1 MTDSVGLLHRADWSR
16 LSLAAE
22 VSVRRDQDLNRTRYE
37 GGTPPPGE
45 AEGVPPLWQLFRELR
60 RRQRAERAWD
70 VATDQPG
77 IEAHRSTLLIRP
89 GRRYR
94 EQGEDFAAGC
104 DGDRSW
110 FAVREDGGWDV
121 EADDGSEPPLP
132 SMLRPSWLL
141 TGYTLE
147 AGEPV
152 AASEPV
158 VVGGREALR
167 VVAFPR
173 PHVWSRGPAGAR
185 PLDRVEMLVDLELGI
200 LLRHEE
206 ILDGRTLSVTEL
218 TGVRL
223 DPGPVDDD
231 RFAPP
236 GGWDS
241 ARRSLSWA
249 PKGPGWEAAKLVT
262 GLAAGG
268 IGALVRS
275 SRSRPFEQATQE
287 EPEAEMPP
295 DSEPLPA
302 DAPTV
307 NDQVLHLLHDSR
319 DRWATGITATLHQW
333 HDLAAVL
340 AQVPDGARRVGFGG
354 LGHLIDAAGE
364 RMATLH
370 IVSRLS
376 FDGSGRYRIEPAQP
390 AGDSSR
396 HSGETIVSDG
406 KRQWQLIGG
415 EMVAMPG
422 GLPPHE
428 IAKLLDASWLL
439 EHRLSGGAETSASG
453 RRGYRLRVAANGPIA
468 GQMFSTDEVVA
479 DAELGIL
486 LRMVCHAGSTPV
498 SRFELRDV
506 VVGGD
511 IRIDVPDGSS
521 DEPDDDR
528 ADPGGD
534 PARVASL
541 LARQAAREARSA
553 FRSIFGDS

>member
-1 MTDSVGLLHRADWSR
+1 M
-16 LSLAAE
+16 
-22 VSVRRDQDLNRTRYE
+22 
-37 GGTPPPGE
+37 PPP
-45 AEGVPPLWQLFRELR
+45 WQLFRELR
-60 RRQRAERAWD
+60 RRQRAERAWN
-70 VATDQPG
+70 VATDQLG
-77 IEAHRSTLLIRP
+77 TEAHRSTLLIQP

-94 EQGEDFAAGC
+94 EQGENFASGC

-110 FAVREDGGWDV
+110 FAIREDDGWDV

-132 SMLRPSWLL
+132 PMLRPSWLL

-152 AASEPV
+152 T
-158 VVGGREALR
+158 VGEREALR

-173 PHVWSRGPAGAR
+173 PRVWSRGSAGTR
-185 PLDRVEMLVDLELGI
+185 PLDRVEMLVDLGLGI

-223 DPGPVDDD
+223 DPDPVDDD

-249 PKGPGWEAAKLVT
+249 PRGPGWEAAKLFT

-295 DSEPLPA
+295 DPEPLPA
-302 DAPTV
+302 DAPAVT
-307 NDQVLHLLHDSR
+307 DQVLHLLHDSR

-333 HDLAAVL
+333 HDLAAIL

-370 IVSRLS
+370 MVSRLS
-376 FDGSGRYRIEPAQP
+376 FDGSGRYRIEPALP
-390 AGDSSR
+390 AELAERSFR
-396 HSGETIVSDG
+396 HRGETIVSDG
-406 KRQWQLIGG
+406 KRQWQLIGDEWLASRAG
-415 EMVAMPG
+415 
-422 GLPPHE
+422 PPHE

-439 EHRLSGGAETSASG
+439 EHRLSGGAETSVGG

-468 GQMFSTDEVVA
+468 GLMFAADEVVA

-511 IRIDVPDGSS
+511 IRIDIPEGAPAAEGPGRRSG
-521 DEPDDDR
+521 R
-528 ADPGGD
+528 AGRRSGAGGR
-534 PARVASL
+534 PARPAGGQGGAFGVQEHLRRPLALRSL
-541 LARQAAREARSA
+541 RSSARRRTGRA
-553 FRSIFGDS
+553 IGDEETPRCSRH

>member
-1 MTDSVGLLHRADWSR
+1 M
-16 LSLAAE
+16 
-22 VSVRRDQDLNRTRYE
+22 
-37 GGTPPPGE
+37 
-45 AEGVPPLWQLFRELR
+45 
-60 RRQRAERAWD
+60 
-70 VATDQPG
+70 
-77 IEAHRSTLLIRP
+77 
-89 GRRYR
+89 
-94 EQGEDFAAGC
+94 
-104 DGDRSW
+104 
-110 FAVREDGGWDV
+110 
-121 EADDGSEPPLP
+121 
-132 SMLRPSWLL
+132 
-141 TGYTLE
+141 
-147 AGEPV
+147 
-152 AASEPV
+152 
-158 VVGGREALR
+158 
-167 VVAFPR
+167 VAFPR
-173 PHVWSRGPAGAR
+173 PHVWSRGPAGTR

-223 DPGPVDDD
+223 DPDPADDD

-249 PKGPGWEAAKLVT
+249 PRGPGWEAAKLFT

-295 DSEPLPA
+295 DPEPLPA
-302 DAPTV
+302 DAPAVT
-307 NDQVLHLLHDSR
+307 DQVLHLLHDSR
-319 DRWATGITATLHQW
+319 GRWATGITATLNQW
-333 HDLAAVL
+333 HDMAAIL

-354 LGHLIDAAGE
+354 LGYLIDAAGE

-370 IVSRLS
+370 MVSRLS
-376 FDGSGRYRIEPAQP
+376 FDGSGRYRIEPAL
-390 AGDSSR
+390 AAEGSSR
-396 HSGETIVSDG
+396 HRGETVVSDG

-422 GLPPHE
+422 GPPHE

-439 EHRLSGGAETSASG
+439 EHRLSGGAETSVGG

-468 GQMFSTDEVVA
+468 GQMFATDEVVA

-506 VVGGD
+506 GWAVISASTSRRARRPRRD
-511 IRIDVPDGSS
+511 RTTIR
-521 DEPDDDR
+521 
-528 ADPGGD
+528 
-534 PARVASL
+534 PARAAIRRGWPACSPGRRPGRRVRRSGASSATASAQVAEVLGSPPYRSCHRRRRNASL
-541 LARQAAREARSA
+541 LPSLNWTALNSSLSGSCPGIGQRFAQLQCLEHAPVDRFQPPAGAEFVTVISQDIRYQQADWPGDQARRIQCGPYVWMLDAASEGCRKGLRVRDPRNEYCRSCE
-553 FRSIFGDS
+553 S

>member
-1 MTDSVGLLHRADWSR
+1 MSEEPDLVRLLYRADWTR

-22 VSVRRDQDLNRTRYE
+22 VSVRRDLDLDRAQTE
-37 GGTPPPGE
+37 AAVAPPGHE
-45 AEGVPPLWQLFRELR
+45 WEM
-60 RRQRAERAWD
+60 
-70 VATDQPG
+70 ATDQMG
-77 IEAHRSTLLIRP
+77 TETRRSTLLIQP

-94 EQGEDFAAGC
+94 EQGEDRAGGC

-110 FAVREDGGWDV
+110 LAIREGDGWNV
-121 EADDGSEPPLP
+121 EADDGPEPPLP
-132 SMLRPSWLL
+132 PMLRPSWLL

-152 AASEPV
+152 T
-158 VVGGREALR
+158 VGEREAVR

-173 PHVWSRGPAGAR
+173 PSVWSQGPAGAR
-185 PLDRVEMLVDLELGI
+185 PLDRVEMIVDLELGI

-223 DPGPVDDD
+223 DPDPVDND

-249 PKGPGWEAAKLVT
+249 PRGPGWEAAKLFT

-268 IGALVRS
+268 IGALVRP

-295 DSEPLPA
+295 DSEPRPA
-302 DAPTV
+302 GAPAVT
-307 NDQVLHLLHDSR
+307 DQVLHLLHDSR
-319 DRWATGITATLHQW
+319 DHWATGITATLHQW
-333 HDLAAVL
+333 HDMPAVL

-354 LGHLIDAAGE
+354 LGYLIDAAGD

-370 IVSRLS
+370 MVSRLS
-376 FDGSGRYRIEPAQP
+376 FDGSGRYRIEPALP
-390 AGDSSR
+390 EELAERSFR
-396 HSGETIVSDG
+396 HRRETIVSDG

-439 EHRLSGGAETSASG
+439 EHRLSGGAETSAGG

-511 IRIDVPDGSS
+511 IPIDIPEGSS

-528 ADPGGD
+528 AGPGGD

-541 LARQAAREARSA
+541 LAREARSA
-553 FRSIFGDS
+553 FRSIFGGPQR

>member
-1 MTDSVGLLHRADWSR
+1 M
-16 LSLAAE
+16 
-22 VSVRRDQDLNRTRYE
+22 
-37 GGTPPPGE
+37 
-45 AEGVPPLWQLFRELR
+45 
-60 RRQRAERAWD
+60 
-70 VATDQPG
+70 
-77 IEAHRSTLLIRP
+77 
-89 GRRYR
+89 
-94 EQGEDFAAGC
+94 
-104 DGDRSW
+104 
-110 FAVREDGGWDV
+110 
-121 EADDGSEPPLP
+121 
-132 SMLRPSWLL
+132 
-141 TGYTLE
+141 
-147 AGEPV
+147 
-152 AASEPV
+152 
-158 VVGGREALR
+158 
-167 VVAFPR
+167 VAFPR
-173 PHVWSRGPAGAR
+173 PHVWSRGPAGTR

-223 DPGPVDDD
+223 DPDPADDD

-249 PKGPGWEAAKLVT
+249 PRGPGWEAAKLFT

-295 DSEPLPA
+295 DPEPLPA
-302 DAPTV
+302 DAPAVT
-307 NDQVLHLLHDSR
+307 DQVLHLLHDSR
-319 DRWATGITATLHQW
+319 GRWATGITATLNQW
-333 HDLAAVL
+333 HDMAAIL

-354 LGHLIDAAGE
+354 LGYLIDAAGE

-370 IVSRLS
+370 MVSRLS
-376 FDGSGRYRIEPAQP
+376 FDGSGRYRIEPAL
-390 AGDSSR
+390 AAEGSSR
-396 HSGETIVSDG
+396 HRGETVVSDG

-422 GLPPHE
+422 GPPHE

-439 EHRLSGGAETSASG
+439 EHRLSGGAETSVGG

-468 GQMFSTDEVVA
+468 GQMFATDEVVA

-506 VVGGD
+506 RVGGD
-511 IRIDVPDGSS
+511 IRIDIPEGAPTA
-521 DEPDDDR
+521 EGPDDDQ
-528 ADPGGD
+528 AGPGGD

-553 FRSIFGDS
+553 FRSIFGDR